1 MHYALLAVSIV
12 LEVFATTMLKLS
24 EGFTVALP
32 ATLTVVAYAASF
44 SLFVIVLKK
53 VPLGL
58 AYGIWGGAGTVATT
72 VIGCVLW
79 GDPFSLFTGLGIA
92 LVVAGIYLMN
102 AGSGKDKE
110 MAESARAIQN

>member
-24 EGFTVALP
+24 EGFSVMGPSA
-32 ATLTVVAYAASF
+32 LTVVAYAASF

-72 VIGCVLW
+72 VIGCLMW

-102 AGSGKDKE
+102 AGSSKDKE
-110 MAESARAIQN
+110 AAEQAATMG